1 MNWQFIS
8 LYCWPVD
15 LFYRSDVLYILH
27 CLVHVSKVGFVHPT
41 LSLPSGRH
49 VIWSDLLDVGVQWG
63 SIFLA
68 ELLAIYLSI
77 YPGLL
82 PLSVCY
88 FLTMQIVTLLFFYKN
103 KTLQIQANDSAPE
116 VNTTSGTIVGKLET
130 LPNGKTVYEYLGIP
144 YADAPV
150 KEYRWAA
157 PRRPKNW
164 TGTKETKEFGAAC
177 PQPEFNIP
185 NLKREKR
192 NGKMNKV
199 F

>member
-1 MNWQFIS
+1 MRYNCWQAGDATK
-8 LYCWPVD
+8 WQNP
-15 LFYRSDVLYILH
+15 
-27 CLVHVSKVGFVHPT
+27 
-41 LSLPSGRH
+41 
-49 VIWSDLLDVGVQWG
+49 
-63 SIFLA
+63 
-68 ELLAIYLSI
+68 
-77 YPGLL
+77 
-82 PLSVCY
+82 
-88 FLTMQIVTLLFFYKN
+88 
-103 KTLQIQANDSAPE
+103 
-116 VNTTSGTIVGKLET
+116 
-130 LPNGKTVYEYLGIP
+130 YEYLGIP

-177 PQPEFNIP
+177 PQPEFTIP

>member
-1 MNWQFIS
+1 MFNFFVEGHAYVICVYHVKAS
-8 LYCWPVD
+8 LKKQ
-15 LFYRSDVLYILH
+15 S
-27 CLVHVSKVGFVHPT
+27 
-41 LSLPSGRH
+41 
-49 VIWSDLLDVGVQWG
+49 
-63 SIFLA
+63 
-68 ELLAIYLSI
+68 IYLSI
-77 YPGLL
+77 YL
-82 PLSVCY
+82 PRVTTSVCY

-116 VNTTSGTIVGKLET
+116 VNTTSGTIVGKLDT
-130 LPNGKTVYEYLGIP
+130 LTNGKTVYEYLGIP
-144 YADAPV
+144 YAEAPL

-157 PRRPKNW
+157 PRPPQNW

-199 F
+199 LLAFDCHWKCVKAVLKGD